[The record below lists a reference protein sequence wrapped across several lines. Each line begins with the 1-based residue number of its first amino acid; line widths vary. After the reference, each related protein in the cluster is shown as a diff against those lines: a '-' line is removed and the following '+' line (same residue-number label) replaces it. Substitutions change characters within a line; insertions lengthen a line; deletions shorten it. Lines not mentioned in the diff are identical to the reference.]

1 MLLGKK
7 NKVSAETDQTESP
20 VSSAMNPTPVTK
32 TSVTNMND
40 VNRIA
45 FGAKF
50 CGDIATENDIRI
62 DGVFEGRLY
71 CAGRLVV
78 GEKAVLKG
86 DIFCANVDFSGKMT
100 SGNIYARETL
110 SLKAGCSAEVNLFY
124 QRFQVELDAR
134 FAGTCKVLAEGEF
147 EKLSAPVAALLKK

>member
-7 NKVSAETDQTESP
+7 NNVSEETEIVKRTNHE
-20 VSSAMNPTPVTK
+20 AMTNTPITPNV
-32 TSVTNMND
+32 ND

-45 FGAKF
+45 LGAKF
-50 CGDIATENDIRI
+50 VGDLATENDIRI
-62 DGVFEGRLY
+62 DGEFEGRLY

-86 DIFCANVDFSGKMT
+86 DFFCSNVDCNGTLT

-110 SLKAGCSAEVNLFY
+110 SLKAGCSAEGNLFY

-134 FAGTCKVLAEGEF
+134 FSGTCKELKEGEF
-147 EKLSAPVAALLKK
+147 EKVSAPVAALLK

>member
-7 NKVSAETDQTESP
+7 NKVSAEAESP
-20 VSSAMNPTPVTK
+20 ERPVTAMPATPVK
-32 TSVTNMND
+32 TTTVTHMND

-62 DGVFEGRLY
+62 DGIFEGRLY
-71 CAGRLVV
+71 CTGRLVV

-86 DIFCANVDFSGKMT
+86 DIFCANIDFSGKMT

-110 SLKAGCSAEVNLFY
+110 SLKAGCSAQVNLFY

-134 FAGTCKVLAEGEF
+134 FAGSCKLLAEGEF
-147 EKLSAPVAALLKK
+147 DKVAAPVAALLK